1 MRRSKR
7 DIRSMGRHEQGDRR
21 SPEVDPELTSSG
33 RAGEW
38 VRERHQERT
47 ARRVGHPA
55 RFEMTVGA
63 FLSRQ
68 RAGALH
74 EGPRAEL
81 VAGRPVPVRSLDPPE
96 AAALVTL
103 AQAFRD
109 SGLVDMGIEVLP
121 WAPLRLGPVDLVRAA
136 VALLPGPAFEKR
148 RSDGESSPTWSK
160 DTAAAPGIGGSHDP
174 ASALLVVETMTTASA
189 QSQRLARYAAA
200 GAREVWLLDVRRGW
214 VESLR
219 SPWRGEYRS
228 RTLWYPGEVV
238 PISALHTV
246 SVEALVPP

>member
-1 MRRSKR
+1 MHSATMRRSRR
-7 DIRSMGRHEQGDRR
+7 DRLPPAASLPG
-21 SPEVDPELTSSG
+21 PTALSG
-33 RAGEW
+33 RGVADQPARVPSVPTEHP
-38 VRERHQERT
+38 VRT
-47 ARRVGHPA
+47 P

-63 FLSRQ
+63 FLARQ

-81 VAGRPVPVRSLDPPE
+81 VDGRAAPALHLSPSE

-103 AQAFRD
+103 TRN
-109 SGLVDMGIEVLP
+109 LVHAGVANLGVEVVQ

-136 VALLPGPAFEKR
+136 VALLPGPAFVLRGRAGEEMEGP
-148 RSDGESSPTWSK
+148 DGS
-160 DTAAAPGIGGSHDP
+160 AAAGIGGSHDP

-228 RTLWYPGEVV
+228 RTLWYPGEAV